1 MAVASL
7 RCAIGVGSAGNASE
21 DCRRDLPVL
30 FLLGKHFERDDLDR
44 IIRSPD
50 VLHGLNLTDPKVDR
64 LFPKIVYSDD
74 KDRSAVRLELA
85 RSGTNQHQ

>member
-1 MAVASL
+1 
-7 RCAIGVGSAGNASE
+7 
-21 DCRRDLPVL
+21 
-30 FLLGKHFERDDLDR
+30 
-44 IIRSPD
+44 